1 MFILSKATDE
11 SNAIPVKIPRALF
24 FAEIEKKKP
33 QTDAEFQRTSNILND
48 HEEEK

>member
-33 QTDAEFQRTSNILND
+33 KLMRNFKGPQIF
-48 HEEEK
+48 